1 MDTVTT
7 SEARTEL
14 SRTLARFRS
23 DGERSEPLVFG
34 DHRRPEGVVLPYAV
48 YQKLETVLD
57 QIRFEAA
64 QDVMERVERVIDDS
78 STAVRVVRHRAR
90 SRA

>member
-7 SEARTEL
+7 SEARIEL

-34 DHRRPEGVVLPYAV
+34 DHRRPEGVVLPYSV
-48 YQKLETVLD
+48 YQKLEVALE

-64 QDVMERVERVIDDS
+64 TEVMQRIEDVIDDPT
-78 STAVRVVRHRAR
+78 TAVKVVRHRNKTHV
-90 SRA
+90 